1 MNCERME
8 TKLIAF
14 LDGKA
19 TPAERRAVEAH
30 LESCAACR
38 ARAEEFRA
46 VSALLDHAPV
56 DDPSPAF
63 DARMRAAVAAEPARG
78 WFTLV
83 EWGVPALRSAA
94 ALAVLALI
102 ASWVMMLPAANND
115 VVQMTPA
122 EEFQIIRDLS
132 VLEDYDVLANFDVL
146 SQLPAPKP
154 EKN

>member
-8 TKLIAF
+8 TRLIVF

-19 TPAERRAVEAH
+19 TAAERREVEAH
-30 LESCAACR
+30 LESCADCR

-56 DDPSPAF
+56 DGPSPAF
-63 DARMRAAVAAEPARG
+63 DARMRAAVAAQPARG

-83 EWGVPALRSAA
+83 EWGVPALRTAA
-94 ALAVLALI
+94 ALAVLALV
-102 ASWVMMLPAANND
+102 AWWVAMLPTPND
-115 VVQMTPA
+115 QVVQMTPS
-122 EEFQIIRDLS
+122 EEFQLIRDLP
-132 VLEDYDVLANFDVL
+132 VLEDYDVLANFEVL
-146 SQLPAPKP
+146 SQLPPPKP